1 MALTDEEFDE
11 MMTVKGEKPPEFYST
26 YVAEVQRIIELNA
39 KLEFECLWRHKQ
51 KTGMFGGGQSAE
63 SGLWGV
69 PCCDSRHLFLGFFF
83 DLPARLLFVPIG
95 GYICLA
101 TDQLSTKIT
110 TLRDSIGASEV
121 LWGNNDLRI
130 KVRYCRSHVDDAFLH

>member
-1 MALTDEEFDE
+1 MDIQGLLCDDRH
-11 MMTVKGEKPPEFYST
+11 MLLL
-26 YVAEVQRIIELNA
+26 LNG
-39 KLEFECLWRHKQ
+39 CL
-51 KTGMFGGGQSAE
+51 
-63 SGLWGV
+63 
-69 PCCDSRHLFLGFFF
+69 
-83 DLPARLLFVPIG
+83 ARLLLISIG

-130 KVRYCRSHVDDAFLH
+130 KVRYSRNAAGDAFFFMDYSLAD

>member
-1 MALTDEEFDE
+1 MFL
-11 MMTVKGEKPPEFYST
+11 S
-26 YVAEVQRIIELNA
+26 LNG
-39 KLEFECLWRHKQ
+39 CL
-51 KTGMFGGGQSAE
+51 
-63 SGLWGV
+63 
-69 PCCDSRHLFLGFFF
+69 
-83 DLPARLLFVPIG
+83 ARLLLISKG

-130 KVRYCRSHVDDAFLH
+130 KVRYSRSAAGDAFFSVNCPLTPILQSSYAMAH